1 MADNR
6 SPSTVLHKAT
16 DGPHQRSIVKSR
28 HGDCVLN
35 LPGSLFLG
43 CHFLDLAGLLP
54 ELGKRLPSEGLKVA
68 GSRSRFLHRHRH
80 AHVSLLVQRLPE
92 GRDRDPCRHIRPVS
106 LHTLR
111 KTGASLLESLGVSR
125 AETQVAL
132 RHKRPSVT
140 DIYVSVYMEQRREH
154 MEELA
159 DLLIDG
165 PSIPHST
172 LKVG

>member
-1 MADNR
+1 MLLDELNR
-6 SPSTVLHKAT
+6 HRRQQTEIRLRK
-16 DGPHQRSIVKSR
+16 
-28 HGDCVLN
+28 
-35 LPGSLFLG
+35 GSKWQD
-43 CHFLDLAGLLP
+43 LDLVFSTGIGTPMCHCWYSDSLKGEIATRAG
-54 ELGKRLPSEGLKVA
+54 
-68 GSRSRFLHRHRH
+68 
-80 AHVSLLVQRLPE
+80 
-92 GRDRDPCRHIRPVS
+92 IRPVS

-154 MEELA
+154 IEQLS
-159 DLLIDG
+159 DLLIDV
-165 PSIPHST
+165 PSISHST

>member
-1 MADNR
+1 M
-6 SPSTVLHKAT
+6 
-16 DGPHQRSIVKSR
+16 
-28 HGDCVLN
+28 
-35 LPGSLFLG
+35 
-43 CHFLDLAGLLP
+43 CHCWYSD
-54 ELGKRLPSEGLKVA
+54 SLKVEIATRA
-68 GSRSRFLHRHRH
+68 G
-80 AHVSLLVQRLPE
+80 
-92 GRDRDPCRHIRPVS
+92 IRPVS
-106 LHTLR
+106 LHTPR

>member
-1 MADNR
+1 MPVPKLVLRELREQRKRQAKIRLKKGNKWQDHGLIFTT
-6 SPSTVLHKAT
+6 STGNVLPPNWYHM
-16 DGPHQRSIVKSR
+16 GPKSSIST
-28 HGDCVLN
+28 
-35 LPGSLFLG
+35 
-43 CHFLDLAGLLP
+43 AA
-54 ELGKRLPSEGLKVA
+54 E
-68 GSRSRFLHRHRH
+68 
-80 AHVSLLVQRLPE
+80 
-92 GRDRDPCRHIRPVS
+92 IRPVS

-165 PSIPHST
+165 PIPHST